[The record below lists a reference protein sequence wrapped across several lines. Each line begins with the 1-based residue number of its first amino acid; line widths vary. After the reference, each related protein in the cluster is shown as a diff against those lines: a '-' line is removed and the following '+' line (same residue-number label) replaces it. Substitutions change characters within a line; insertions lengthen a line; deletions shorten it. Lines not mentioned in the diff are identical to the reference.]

1 MAQGR
6 FPQNSL
12 RKPRMKKDATCLRG
26 KGSQYREITEALD
39 LLLDGPSSVD
49 KQILYDLSAESQQQL
64 LPPQ

>member
-1 MAQGR
+1 
-6 FPQNSL
+6 
-12 RKPRMKKDATCLRG
+12 MKKDATCLRG
-26 KGSQYREITEALD
+26 KGGGSQYRELTEALD